1 MVKTLLSTHAD
12 TYTRTNTH
20 VRTRTNTPQQI
31 YCWQLR
37 VQCHSMNTSKD
48 AILPL
53 VYRTYTHT
61 PTYAYMVYARV
72 PCEGSIPVVRGRS
85 ALLPDHYS
93 ASD

>member
-37 VQCHSMNTSKD
+37 VQYHSMNT
-48 AILPL
+48 
-53 VYRTYTHT
+53 VRMQFYRYIETHT
-61 PTYAYMVYARV
+61 YAHMVYARV